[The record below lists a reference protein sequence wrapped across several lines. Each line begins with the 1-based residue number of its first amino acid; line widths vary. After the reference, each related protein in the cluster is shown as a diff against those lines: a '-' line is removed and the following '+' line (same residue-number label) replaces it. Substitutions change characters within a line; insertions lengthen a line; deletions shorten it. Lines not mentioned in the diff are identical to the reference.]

1 MKLPDPLSLRHPD
14 AASVKASV
22 DLVNYIAQFTRLRLG
37 GRQYVG
43 LCPLPGHRER
53 HPSFQVDATR
63 QIFYCHGCQRGGDVF
78 SFVMYQRGCGFSD
91 AVREVVRFILGEV
104 TAPKARPA
112 PPTAPRSASWAQRRD
127 EPKPALFCPE
137 PRPPLPPCF
146 FDAADLAAEAVV
158 SMLVQRRITGF
169 LKG

>member
-104 TAPKARPA
+104 TAPKARPRA
-112 PPTAPRSASWAQRRD
+112 LLVGHSEGMSQSLRFSVLNRVHHSRRASSMRRTW
-127 EPKPALFCPE
+127 L
-137 PRPPLPPCF
+137 
-146 FDAADLAAEAVV
+146 
-158 SMLVQRRITGF
+158 RRRWF
-169 LKG
+169 LCLYNVE